1 MSEGLDKETL
11 EGRLKAMLDTLDE
24 SDLRY
29 QALKG
34 SVEFRSVWVDLAEF
48 LSEIVDNDAFKEWGY
63 RTVFAYCATELDISR
78 ATARKL
84 LEGYSWLAEE
94 APEYLPKNR
103 QPDQPARVMP
113 DIDTVSV
120 MAKGYREVADERVPQ
135 ETYMELKDSALRGER
150 NARELRKEFK
160 EAVPEHLRETPAP
173 NPLKHLKR
181 ALNEVEKALDQMEP
195 EEQAE
200 LLQQAGELRD
210 AIFALVS
217 SQEIAEE

>member
-1 MSEGLDKETL
+1 MSEGLDQETL
-11 EGRLKAMLDTLDE
+11 EGRLKAMLDTLSED
-24 SDLRY
+24 DLRY

-34 SVEFRSVWVDLAEF
+34 SVDFRSAWVELAEY
-48 LSEIVDNDAFKEWGY
+48 LSDIVDNDAFKEWGY

-78 ATARKL
+78 ATARKI

-94 APEYLPKNR
+94 APEYLPRNR
-103 QPDQPARVMP
+103 RPDEPARVLP
-113 DIDTVSV
+113 DMDTVSV

-150 NARELRKEFK
+150 NARELRKEFQ
-160 EAVPEHLRETPAP
+160 EAVPEHLREEPAP

-195 EEQAE
+195 EEQADM
-200 LLQQAGELRD
+200 LQQAGELRD

-217 SQEIAEE
+217 SQEIAGE